1 MTDRAG
7 SEGLR
12 PHDSTP
18 EAPERVHSAAE
29 EWERALV
36 ALALEVPSEVFRG
49 VADKAV
55 AWLGELKVFA
65 AQERDAAVAAALEE
79 AMAAVLAPPE
89 ADTLAAASEIARA
102 SERVEAL
109 PRNDTALR
117 QHEVKLLRENGKQLE
132 NARYRLAEMRAVVD
146 ALGPKHTYE
155 DCALAVNAIHRLT
168 RSVVPLEEVSASYS
182 VPSIN
187 ARDEA
192 ARRKE
197 TTPAART
204 GSPSP
209 QGAQSSRG
217 IAE

>member
-18 EAPERVHSAAE
+18 EAPEGVCRCGVCVPEAKTEEPKAEPVWPPEVWLSASIAE
-29 EWERALV
+29 LYAETRPVKQRRYVRADL
-36 ALALEVPSEVFRG
+36 
-49 VADKAV
+49 
-55 AWLGELKVFA
+55 A

-117 QHEVKLLRENGKQLE
+117 KHEVKLLREMADLLDGKDTSSHD
-132 NARYRLAEMRAVVD
+132 AAEWGEHA
-146 ALGPKHTYE
+146 A
-155 DCALAVNAIHRLT
+155 
-168 RSVVPLEEVSASYS
+168 EVL
-182 VPSIN
+182 
-187 ARDEA
+187 RDEA